1 LSQKLWVASGRIRC
15 FFFRFTLVEPRA
27 FKPKHLIRARP
38 IIFPRNRRAEF
49 DQLRRG
55 KPLAEAGPQLVG
67 HLRRRGGDSVG
78 QFQHQLLVGIKQIAF
93 AVPVQIADLLV
104 TQSCRLT
111 CGRVDVNSKRALN
124 QLGGTNLPENFEL
137 VVNQIHLFQG
147 LAELCVGNQ
156 KIRMSGNGL
165 QWSNVL
171 AQTLT
176 RELSDD
182 VHFELLKHLHLITDA
197 KPKPHHGDT

>member
-1 LSQKLWVASGRIRC
+1 
-15 FFFRFTLVEPRA
+15 
-27 FKPKHLIRARP
+27 
-38 IIFPRNRRAEF
+38 
-49 DQLRRG
+49 
-55 KPLAEAGPQLVG
+55 
-67 HLRRRGGDSVG
+67 LRRRCRYCIRK
-78 QFQHQLLVGIKQIAF
+78 FQNQLLVGIKQIAF
-93 AVPVQIADLLV
+93 AVPVQIADLLI

-124 QLGGTNLPENFEL
+124 QLGGTNLSQNFEL
-137 VVNQIHLFQG
+137 VVNQIYLFQS
-147 LAELCVGNQ
+147 LAELRIGNQ